1 MIMCR
6 RLLPEA
12 LLECGIECWLYMQMI
27 SAETVGISIKNQAK
41 ADLPWNMPV
50 ALAGNSLFMNGRT
63 DNKGQLKRRTV
74 LLNFTR
80 EVESENILLDYE
92 IARCMPAIILK
103 ASRAFKVFLAYRLSQ
118 GVRSC
123 LPAYFGDVLDE
134 VGKSMHGQSLRG
146 KV

>member
-1 MIMCR
+1 MIAGLCV
-6 RLLPEA
+6 
-12 LLECGIECWLYMQMI
+12 QMI
-27 SAETVGISIKNQAK
+27 SAETVGISIKNHAK

-50 ALAGNSLFMNGRT
+50 ALAGNSLFLNSRT

-80 EVESENILLDYE
+80 EVESENTLLDYE

-103 ASRAFKVFLAYRLSQ
+103 ASRAFKAFLAHKLSQ

-123 LPAYFGDVLDE
+123 LPAYFRDVLDE
-134 VGKSMHGQSLRG
+134 VREPIDGNRLPGKSRLI
-146 KV
+146 V